1 MKKLLKTVRRSLV
14 VAFLGVLI
22 LLVPYVQFPLL
33 FLSGLLT
40 AYDFL
45 WPGETIF
52 RSPHVLIHFWG
63 FGIQSA
69 NAFAFFGSFIFLLSL
84 FVESI
89 RHCLKY
95 IFARLRVKLPTFIS
109 YVLGIL
115 FVIGLSTLL
124 HNMNYQLMSQSEL
137 ARTNTSTETHF
148 TCSEELALDVTP
160 TGDIEVYVAM
170 KDEST
175 NSIGHQTLSI
185 GNIDFETAVLN
196 PYYFQENTSGMASA
210 YVDKIHSSI
219 RYAVENCKNVQGK
232 TLLQK
237 YPIP

>member
-1 MKKLLKTVRRSLV
+1 MCRSLV

-22 LLVPYVQFPLL
+22 LFVPFAQFPLL

-40 AYDFL
+40 AYDFI

-84 FVESI
+84 IVESI
-89 RHCLKY
+89 KHCLKY
-95 IFARLRVKLPTFIS
+95 IFAKLRITLPIFIS
-109 YVLGIL
+109 YALGII
-115 FVIGLSTLL
+115 FVIGLSMLL
-124 HNMNYQLMSQSEL
+124 NNINYQLMRQSDL
-137 ARTNTSTETHF
+137 TKTTTPTETHF

-160 TGDIEVYVAM
+160 A
-170 KDEST
+170 
-175 NSIGHQTLSI
+175 
-185 GNIDFETAVLN
+185 GNIQAYVVVEMGSANYKGYETPTIGTTDFETTVLN
-196 PYYFQENTSGMASA
+196 PYYFEENTSGMTST
-210 YVDKIHSSI
+210 YVDKIHSNI

-232 TLLQK
+232 TLLQI
-237 YPIP
+237 YPQP